1 MAKGGSDYEISDM
14 FVEDSDRDETLDPSR
29 FAVPVC
35 KSFDMRPDTRPG
47 WGDDWQTVNRQ
58 TKK

>member
-1 MAKGGSDYEISDM
+1 M

-35 KSFDMRPDTRPG
+35 NSFDMRLDTRPG
-47 WGDDWQTVNRQ
+47 WGDD
-58 TKK
+58 